1 MELLITICQII
12 DMNAGY
18 ILHCVGKFS
27 DPILPP
33 PLLNPCIQIL
43 PDLQIYFMN
52 HKTTLSLAALGLVS
66 SLALMACGGSDSNA
80 APAATANTT
89 TTATVWPPVP
99 TLIAHR
105 GASALRPEHTLAA
118 YTQAI
123 EDGADIIEPDLVAT
137 KDGVLVAR
145 HENAIAILNA
155 DGTIR
160 EATTDIA
167 TRAEFAGLLTTKTI
181 DGTAI
186 RGWFT
191 EDMTLA
197 QLKTLRAVE
206 RIPAI
211 RPANVAFNGQ
221 FQVPT
226 LQEVIDLAKSKSI
239 EKGRTIGIYP
249 ETKHPT
255 YFKSIGLPLE
265 RRLIDVLA
273 ANGWN
278 SKDAPVFIQSF
289 EVANL
294 KEMRALTTVRI
305 TQLLSSQGRPFD
317 FVAAGAGET
326 RSYADLI
333 TPAGLREVATYA
345 NGIGPSKDMV
355 IPVVSGALG
364 TSTALVTNAKAANLL
379 THIYTLRPENNF
391 LPASLKK
398 APVTDNTV
406 RGDSITEI
414 QTFLQAGVDGFFTD
428 DSAVGR
434 TAIRTFVKK

>member
-1 MELLITICQII
+1 MKHQ
-12 DMNAGY
+12 
-18 ILHCVGKFS
+18 
-27 DPILPP
+27 
-33 PLLNPCIQIL
+33 PLLNIALTGIL
-43 PDLQIYFMN
+43 
-52 HKTTLSLAALGLVS
+52 SG
-66 SLALMACGGSDSNA
+66 LALTACGGSDEPA
-80 APAATANTT
+80 VVTPAAVVA
-89 TTATVWPPVP
+89 AAVFPPVP

-105 GASALRPEHTLAA
+105 GASALRPEHTIAA

-137 KDGVLVAR
+137 KDGQLVAR

-155 DGTIR
+155 DDSVR

-167 TRAEFAGLLTTKTI
+167 TRPEFAALLTTKTI

-191 EDMTLA
+191 EDLTLA

-211 RPANVAFNGQ
+211 RPGNMAFNGQ

-239 EKGRTIGIYP
+239 EKGRTIGVYP

-255 YFKSIGLPLE
+255 YFKSINLPLE
-265 RRLIDVLA
+265 RRLLEVLTN
-273 ANGWN
+273 NGWN
-278 SKDAPVFIQSF
+278 SKEAPVFIQSF
-289 EVANL
+289 EVGNL
-294 KEMRALTTVRI
+294 KEMRALTTTRI
-305 TQLLSSQGRPFD
+305 VQLLSSSGRPYD
-317 FVAAGAGET
+317 FVAAGPAET

-355 IPVVSGALG
+355 IPVVNGALG
-364 TSTALVTNAKAANLL
+364 TPTALVANAKTANLF
-379 THIYTLRPENNF
+379 THINTLRPENNF
-391 LPASLKK
+391 LPTNLKK
-398 APVTDNTV
+398 APVTDNTA
-406 RGDSITEI
+406 RGDSVTEI
-414 QTFLQAGVDGFFTD
+414 QAFLQAGVDGFFTD

>member
-1 MELLITICQII
+1 M
-12 DMNAGY
+12 
-18 ILHCVGKFS
+18 
-27 DPILPP
+27 
-33 PLLNPCIQIL
+33 
-43 PDLQIYFMN
+43 
-52 HKTTLSLAALGLVS
+52 ALTGLFYAV
-66 SLALMACGGSDSNA
+66 ALTACGGGDALA
-80 APAATANTT
+80 APVAAAMF
-89 TTATVWPPVP
+89 PPVP

-105 GASALRPEHTLAA
+105 GASALRPEHTIEA
-118 YTQAI
+118 YTQAL

-145 HENAIAILNA
+145 HENAIAILHP
-155 DGTIR
+155 DGTVR
-160 EATTDIA
+160 ESTTDIA
-167 TRAEFAGLLTTKTI
+167 TRPEFAGLLTTKTI

-191 EDMTLA
+191 EDLTLA

-211 RPANVAFNGQ
+211 RPGNVAFNGQ

-226 LQEVIDLAKSKSI
+226 LQEVIDLAKSKAI
-239 EKGRTIGIYP
+239 EKGRTIGVYP

-265 RRLIDVLA
+265 RRLLDVLT

-278 SKDAPVFIQSF
+278 SREAPVFIQSF

-294 KEMRALTTVRI
+294 KEIRALTTARTV
-305 TQLLSSQGRPFD
+305 QLLSSSGRPYD
-317 FVAAGAGET
+317 FVAAGATET

-333 TPAGLREVATYA
+333 TPAGLRDVATYA
-345 NGIGPSKDMV
+345 TGIGPSKDLV
-355 IPVVSGALG
+355 IPVVNGALG
-364 TSTALVTNAKAANLL
+364 TPTALVANAKAANLI

-391 LPASLKK
+391 LPANLKK
-398 APVTDNTV
+398 APTTDNTV
-406 RGDSITEI
+406 RGDSVTEI
-414 QTFLQAGVDGFFTD
+414 QAFLQAGVDGFFTD

-434 TAIRTFVKK
+434 TAIRSFMKK

>member
-1 MELLITICQII
+1 MTNKIKFALRTSCL
-12 DMNAGY
+12 
-18 ILHCVGKFS
+18 VG
-27 DPILPP
+27 
-33 PLLNPCIQIL
+33 C
-43 PDLQIYFMN
+43 
-52 HKTTLSLAALGLVS
+52 AVLV
-66 SLALMACGGSDSNA
+66 ACGGSILNA
-80 APAATANTT
+80 PPVTAI
-89 TTATVWPPVP
+89 WPPVP

-118 YTQAI
+118 YSQAI
-123 EDGADIIEPDLVAT
+123 DDGADIIEPDLVIT

-155 DGTIR
+155 DGTVR

-167 TRAEFAGLLTTKTI
+167 TRAEFASLLTTKTI
-181 DGTAI
+181 DGITV

-191 EDMTLA
+191 EDLTLA

-211 RPANVAFNGQ
+211 RPANAAFNGQ
-221 FQVPT
+221 FPVPT
-226 LQEVIDLAKSKSI
+226 LEEVIDLAKSKSI
-239 EKGRTIGIYP
+239 EKGRTIGVYP

-265 RRLIDVLA
+265 LRLIDALA

-289 EVANL
+289 EVGNL
-294 KEMRALTTVRI
+294 KEMRTLTTARI

-317 FVAAGAGET
+317 FVAAGPGEA

-364 TSTALVTNAKAANLL
+364 TPTALVANAKAANLL
-379 THIYTLRPENNF
+379 IHIYTLRPENNF
-391 LPASLKK
+391 LPATLKK
-398 APVTDNTV
+398 APATDNTL
-406 RGDSITEI
+406 RGDSVTEI
-414 QTFLQAGVDGFFTD
+414 QTFLQAGIDGFFTD

-434 TAIRTFVKK
+434 TAIGTFVKK

>member
-1 MELLITICQII
+1 MKHQ
-12 DMNAGY
+12 
-18 ILHCVGKFS
+18 
-27 DPILPP
+27 
-33 PLLNPCIQIL
+33 PLLNIALTGIL
-43 PDLQIYFMN
+43 
-52 HKTTLSLAALGLVS
+52 SGLAVT
-66 SLALMACGGSDSNA
+66 ACGGSDEPA
-80 APAATANTT
+80 VVTPAAVVA
-89 TTATVWPPVP
+89 AAVFPPVP

-105 GASALRPEHTLAA
+105 GASALRPEHTIAA

-137 KDGVLVAR
+137 KDGQLVAR

-155 DGTIR
+155 DDSVR

-167 TRAEFAGLLTTKTI
+167 TRPEFAALLTTKTI

-191 EDMTLA
+191 EDLTLA

-211 RPANVAFNGQ
+211 RPGNMAFNGQ

-239 EKGRTIGIYP
+239 EKGRTIGVYP

-255 YFKSIGLPLE
+255 YFKSINLPLE
-265 RRLIDVLA
+265 RRLLEVLTN
-273 ANGWN
+273 NGWN
-278 SKDAPVFIQSF
+278 SKEAPVFIQSF
-289 EVANL
+289 EVGNL
-294 KEMRALTTVRI
+294 KEMRALTTTRI
-305 TQLLSSQGRPFD
+305 VQLLSSSGRPYD
-317 FVAAGAGET
+317 FVAAGPAET

-333 TPAGLREVATYA
+333 TSAGLREVATYA

-355 IPVVSGALG
+355 IPVVNGALG
-364 TSTALVTNAKAANLL
+364 TPTALVANAKTANLF

-391 LPASLKK
+391 LPTNLKK
-398 APVTDNTV
+398 APVTDNTA
-406 RGDSITEI
+406 RGDSVTEI
-414 QTFLQAGVDGFFTD
+414 QAFLQAGVDGFFTD